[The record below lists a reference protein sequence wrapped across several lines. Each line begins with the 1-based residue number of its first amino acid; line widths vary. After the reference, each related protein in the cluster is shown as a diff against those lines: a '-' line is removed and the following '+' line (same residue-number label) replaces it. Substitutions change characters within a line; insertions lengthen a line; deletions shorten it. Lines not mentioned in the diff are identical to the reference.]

1 MSWMQRLKRVFEI
14 DLRCCPRCGATM
26 RVIAEITDPKV
37 IAQILEHVAAR
48 EAGEGTARD
57 PPIANPALH

>member
-1 MSWMQRLKRVFEI
+1 
-14 DLRCCPRCGATM
+14 M

-37 IAQILEHVAAR
+37 IAQILGHIAAR

-57 PPIANPALH
+57 PPLASAGPAAWNCWP

>member
-1 MSWMQRLKRVFEI
+1 MASTSHP
-14 DLRCCPRCGATM
+14 LRASVENAVGEALT

-37 IAQILEHVAAR
+37 IAQILEHIAAR

-57 PPIANPALH
+57 PPLANPALH